1 MLLFGLI
8 GYFMRKTGFPL
19 APHGSCQCV
28 TRRLETSLQQK
39 LLISQGSP
47 WIFFTRPISAVFM
60 GLAIIS
66 IVQGLWLQIQ
76 TKAPERAL
84 EEDEE

>member
-1 MLLFGLI
+1 
-8 GYFMRKTGFPL
+8 
-19 APHGSCQCV
+19 
-28 TRRLETSLQQK
+28 
-39 LLISQGSP
+39 
-47 WIFFTRPISAVFM
+47 M